1 MSFLATSVENTERQS
16 KVHIQMSSGLNK
28 HIEHHTPICIY
39 GGELMSVSFILISCV
54 PFANLFDD
62 NLN

>member
-28 HIEHHTPICIY
+28 HIEHHTPI
-39 GGELMSVSFILISCV
+39 GGEVMSVSFILISFV
-54 PFANLFDD
+54 PFYKCI
-62 NLN
+62 